1 MFMCYVSKQGEA
13 QPKAFL
19 VLPVSGSVPL
29 DLFTLMLRRAL
40 ELMGCT
46 VKVCVYPYRHAYTYS
61 TGYSDT
67 SRGTCYK
74 PA

>member
-1 MFMCYVSKQGEA
+1 VYQKQGEA

-46 VKVCVYPYRHAYTYS
+46 VKVIGALHIHYS
-61 TGYSDT
+61 VSLYH
-67 SRGTCYK
+67 
-74 PA
+74 